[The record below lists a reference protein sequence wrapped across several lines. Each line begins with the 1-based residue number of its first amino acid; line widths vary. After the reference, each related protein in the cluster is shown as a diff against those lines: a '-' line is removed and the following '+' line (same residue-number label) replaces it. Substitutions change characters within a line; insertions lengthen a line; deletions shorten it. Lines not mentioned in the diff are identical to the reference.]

1 MSLGIGPPAGAAAD
15 TDEQVLVDTLPVLR
29 DAVDVN
35 DDVDAGTSWG
45 DSVDDCDGYAPPT
58 STYPGHLVPGD
69 LIQVDGVDGWVVV
82 DETPEDDL
90 AAPGLLA
97 ISWRGDG
104 DESGCLS
111 VADDS
116 PIVVRRP
123 QEWA

>member
-1 MSLGIGPPAGAAAD
+1 MSLGIDLPAGAAAD
-15 TDEQVLVDTLPVLR
+15 PGEQVLVDTFPVLR

-35 DDVDAGTSWG
+35 DDDAGASWG
-45 DSVDDCDGYAPPT
+45 DSVEDYDGYAPPI

-69 LIQVDGVDGWVVV
+69 LIQVDDVDGWVVV
-82 DETPEDDL
+82 DEPPEDDL

-111 VADDS
+111 VADDTQ
-116 PIVVRRP
+116 IAVRRP
-123 QEWA
+123 EEAL